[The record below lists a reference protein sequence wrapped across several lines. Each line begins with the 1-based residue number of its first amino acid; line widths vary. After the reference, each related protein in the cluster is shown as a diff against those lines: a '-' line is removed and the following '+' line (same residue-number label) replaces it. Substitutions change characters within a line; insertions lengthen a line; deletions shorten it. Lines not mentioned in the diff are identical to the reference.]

1 VKVFVY
7 IQNYDICT
15 YVKESE
21 KLPIA
26 SGRWGLLEW
35 KAFDS
40 QTLVIICKTFNP
52 SQGTFPVCSSKS
64 KHAKAQMSDFLVTG
78 PSSGSNVSGALNPS
92 GVIKEKLKHI
102 RSMYSYIISLA
113 LIHIIVFL

>member
-1 VKVFVY
+1 MTS
-7 IQNYDICT
+7 IH
-15 YVKESE
+15 YVKQSE

-26 SGRWGLLEW
+26 SGRLGVLEW

-40 QTLVIICKTFNP
+40 QTLLIICKMLNP

-64 KHAKAQMSDFLVTG
+64 KHAKAHMSDFLVTG
-78 PSSGSNVSGALNPS
+78 PSSGSNISGALNPS
-92 GVIKEKLKHI
+92 LGHI

-113 LIHIIVFL
+113 LTHIIVLL

>member
-1 VKVFVY
+1 MFVVNKEKKWKVFVY
-7 IQNYDICT
+7 IHNYDIHT
-15 YVKESE
+15 YIKQSE

-64 KHAKAQMSDFLVTG
+64 KHAKAHMSDFKFTG
-78 PSSGSNVSGALNPS
+78 PRSGSNISGALNPS
-92 GVIKEKLKHI
+92 LVHKRKVET
-102 RSMYSYIISLA
+102 Y
-113 LIHIIVFL
+113 